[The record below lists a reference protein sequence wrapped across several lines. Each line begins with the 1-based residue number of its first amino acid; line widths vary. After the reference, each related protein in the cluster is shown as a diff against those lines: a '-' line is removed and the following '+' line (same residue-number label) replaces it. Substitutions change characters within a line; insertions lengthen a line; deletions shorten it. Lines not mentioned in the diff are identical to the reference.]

1 MFMLLLTFYCVAARL
16 SCCPPVVQARSVA
29 AALARDMELTRASTS
44 DLLRRCDDA
53 ILERETQASGGWVL
67 GASLP
72 RWTPAHN
79 SVFKSYHAFQDILK
93 EGRVARPSLQ

>member
-1 MFMLLLTFYCVAARL
+1 MLMLLLTLCCVAARL

-53 ILERETQASGGWVL
+53 ILERETQASVCAEGVGHGGFFPL
-67 GASLP
+67 
-72 RWTPAHN
+72 WTPAHKN
-79 SVFKSYHAFQDILK
+79 T
-93 EGRVARPSLQ
+93 